1 MLNID
6 LVTISAEIINFLV
19 LAVALYFLLFK
30 PVIKRMEAQAREK
43 EARMESI
50 REKEAQAGQDLQI
63 IEDRLTNIEVEI
75 ETRLQEA
82 YKEAQGESQ
91 ALLEATEKEAVRIL
105 QEAALEAAKQQQQEV
120 KQLQKEL
127 VNSILKISGQVLSK
141 TSPDV
146 VHDNLIDDLTKEIW
160 DLGKRDMRQVSAIRD
175 SLSER
180 TPTVIV
186 SAARGLTPDQQ
197 RSLVRTFSAL
207 ADRNVEMEI
216 EVDPDLVAGIR
227 VRMGDLVVE
236 NSLAMELDELK
247 SDVVASLEE
256 SINAEE

>member
-30 PVIKRMEAQAREK
+30 PVMKRMKVQAQEK
-43 EARMESI
+43 EALLESI
-50 REKEAQAGQDLQI
+50 REKEALANQGLEEIRA
-63 IEDRLTNIEVEI
+63 RLVNIDSEI
-75 ETRLQEA
+75 EIRLQKA
-82 YKEAQGESQ
+82 YENAQGESR
-91 ALLEATEKEAVRIL
+91 ALLEATESEAERIL
-105 QEAALEAAKQQQQEV
+105 QEAALEAAKHQQQEV

-127 VNSILKISGQVLSK
+127 VGSILKISGQVLSK
-141 TSPDV
+141 TAPDV
-146 VHDNLIDDLTKEIW
+146 VHENLIEDLNKEIW
-160 DLGKRDMRQVSAIRD
+160 DLGKRDMRQVSTIRD

-180 TPTVIV
+180 TPTVNV
-186 SAARGLTPDQQ
+186 SAARELTPDQQ

-207 ADRNVEMEI
+207 ADSNVSMEI
-216 EVDPDLVAGIR
+216 EVDPDLIAGIR

-236 NSLAMELDELK
+236 NSLAMELEELK

-256 SINAEE
+256 SINANE